1 MQVKGKPVLMSKSKN
16 YLTVDRTGVC
26 NCKLKGNQSKEMA

>member
-16 YLTVDRTGVC
+16 YLTMDRTGV
-26 NCKLKGNQSKEMA
+26 CKLKGNQSKEMA